1 MQSMLNNVGNIKTY
15 VQYSANDPVV
25 YAFYVVEGRQGG
37 RGAGAAVPRAHGE
50 RQ

>member
-1 MQSMLNNVGNIKTY
+1 ML
-15 VQYSANDPVV
+15 
-25 YAFYVVEGRQGG
+25 FYVVEGRQGG